1 MIRIAVIGLG
11 RFGMSL
17 ARNLQRHGA
26 QVMAIDRSP
35 NLINEIKDDVDLA
48 VRLDATDEAA
58 LRIQEIDKVDICV
71 VTIGENFESALLT
84 TVIAKRLGV
93 PKIIC
98 RAQTEF
104 HAEIF
109 KQIGADDV
117 IQPEMEAGE
126 HLARNLANPHVEDFI
141 TLADGYT
148 LIELHAPKAFQS
160 KTLEALG
167 LRSKHGVNL
176 VAIKR
181 LITVEHDGETV
192 ESREVISVPKADD
205 VIQPDDVL
213 VLVGSDESLS
223 KLPKE

>member
-26 QVMAIDRSP
+26 QVIAIDRSL
-35 NLINEIKDDVDLA
+35 NLVDEIKDDVDLA
-48 VRLDATDEAA
+48 VRLDSTDEAA
-58 LRIQEIDKVDICV
+58 LRIQEIDKVDICAV
-71 VTIGENFESALLT
+71 AIGENFESALLT

-93 PKIIC
+93 PKIVC

-109 KQIGADDV
+109 RQIGADDV
-117 IQPEMEAGE
+117 IQPELEAGD

-148 LIELHAPKAFQS
+148 LIELHAPKVFQS
-160 KTLEALG
+160 KTLETLG
-167 LRSKHGVNL
+167 LRSKYGVNL

-181 LITVEHDGETV
+181 LVTVEHDGETV

-205 VIQPDDVL
+205 LIQPDDVL

>member
-26 QVMAIDRSP
+26 QVIAIDRSL
-35 NLINEIKDDVDLA
+35 NLVNEIKDDVDLA
-48 VRLDATDEAA
+48 VRLDSTDEAA
-58 LRIQEIDKVDICV
+58 LRIQEIDKVDICAV
-71 VTIGENFESALLT
+71 AIGENFESALLT

-93 PKIIC
+93 PKIVC

-109 KQIGADDV
+109 RQIGADDV
-117 IQPEMEAGE
+117 IQPELEAGD

-160 KTLEALG
+160 KTLETLG
-167 LRSKHGVNL
+167 LRSKYGVNL

-181 LITVEHDGETV
+181 LVTVEHDGETV

-205 VIQPDDVL
+205 LIQPDDVL

>member
-1 MIRIAVIGLG
+1 
-11 RFGMSL
+11 MSL